1 MRIPGIQA
9 TSFAPD
15 GDAVGTAYLVPGRAY
30 PPVAPLLFF
39 AQSVLL
45 QHRWAVRQVWWDPP
59 AHSSDEQTGTWVRG
73 RVEGVLPDSGRVL
86 LVGKSLA
93 TYAAPLAAE
102 RGFDAVW
109 LTPLLQ
115 VPALVEALAANPGR
129 QLLVGGSADHIAWR
143 PEVARRLAGA
153 GCEVLEVPDADHAML
168 VPGDAVRGVGIHGE
182 VVRAVDDFVR
192 RLAS

>member
-1 MRIPGIQA
+1 MPRRSQ
-9 TSFAPD
+9 PD

-45 QHRWAVRQVWWDPP
+45 QHGWAVRQVWWDPP
-59 AHSSDEQTGTWVRG
+59 AHASDEQTGAWVRG
-73 RVEGVLPDSGRVL
+73 QVEAVLPDSGRVL

-115 VPALVEALAANPGR
+115 VPVLIDALAANPGR
-129 QLLVGGSADHIAWR
+129 QLLVGGTADHIAWR
-143 PEVARRLAGA
+143 PEVARRLA
-153 GCEVLEVPDADHAML
+153 
-168 VPGDAVRGVGIHGE
+168 VPGARCSRCRTRTTRCWCLAMRCAE
-182 VVRAVDDFVR
+182 R
-192 RLAS
+192 RSTARSCEPSTTSCAGSSLD